1 VATGKRGKPP
11 FRADHVGSL
20 LRPAELA
27 DAREKWRK
35 GELDAQGLRAVE
47 DKAVRSAVA
56 MQEAIGL
63 QSITDGEFR
72 RDYWHLDFMWQFD
85 GVQPSEEQFAAPFSG
100 GEAFVAPFAQ
110 VIGKIK
116 YPSAGI
122 MREHFAFL
130 KSATTRTPKM
140 TIPAPTMFRHRSGR
154 RAITEEAYPSLDHF
168 WLDLGKAYNDA
179 IRDLVAQG
187 CRYVQMDDV
196 NSALLCDTG
205 MRERIRGQG
214 EDPDKLLDRYV
225 RVLNAAAA
233 ERPAD
238 VTVVTHMCRGNYR
251 SQWMTSGGY
260 DAIAEKLLNETKVD
274 GFFMEYD
281 SERSGDFR
289 PLRFLP
295 RDKIAVLGIVTSK
308 APQLEPKDEVK
319 RRVDEATKYAALDQ
333 LCLSPQCGFSSTH
346 HGNNLTIDE
355 QKRKLAH
362 IVELADEIWGTA

>member
-1 VATGKRGKPP
+1 MATAARTKPP

-20 LRPAELA
+20 LRPPELLA
-27 DAREKWRK
+27 AREQARK
-35 GELDAQGLRAVE
+35 GELAAAALREIE
-47 DKAVRSAVA
+47 DKAIRDVVA
-56 MQEAIGL
+56 LQESVGL
-63 QSITDGEFR
+63 KSVTDGEFR

-110 VIGKIK
+110 VVGKVA
-116 YPSAGI
+116 YPADGI

-130 KSATTRTPKM
+130 HGATSCTAKFTM
-140 TIPAPTMFRHRSGR
+140 PAPTMFRHRTGR
-154 RAITEEAYPSLDHF
+154 RAITEQAYPDVDAF
-168 WLDLGKAYNDA
+168 WRDLGKAYNAA
-179 IRDLVAQG
+179 IKDLVSLG

-196 NSALLCDTG
+196 NSALLCDTA
-205 MRERIRGQG
+205 MRERIKNQG
-214 EDPDKLLDRYV
+214 EDPDRLMDRYV
-225 RVLNAAAA
+225 GALNAAV
-233 ERPAD
+233 EGLPDD

-260 DAIAEKLLNETKVD
+260 DVIAEKLLTTVDID

-281 SERSGDFR
+281 SERAGDFQ

-295 RDKIAVLGIVTSK
+295 ANKIAVLGIITSK
-308 APQLEPKDEVK
+308 TPQLENRDDVL
-319 RRVDEATKYAALDQ
+319 RRVEEATRYASLDQ

-346 HGNNLTIDE
+346 HGNNLTTDE

-362 IVELADEIWGTA
+362 VVKLADEIWGTA